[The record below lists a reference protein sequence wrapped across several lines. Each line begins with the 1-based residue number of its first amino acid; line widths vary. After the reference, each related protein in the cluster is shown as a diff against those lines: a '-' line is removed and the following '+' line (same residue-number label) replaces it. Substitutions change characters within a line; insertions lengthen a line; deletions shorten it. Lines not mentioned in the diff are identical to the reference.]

1 MYGFTRK
8 AYGGLQ
14 TLRTFQEQCQAIE
27 QIINTVQK
35 IADEI
40 EKRGLENERNS

>member
-8 AYGGLQ
+8 AHGGLQ
-14 TLRTFQEQCQAIE
+14 TLRTLQEQCQAIE
-27 QIINTVQK
+27 QIVDTIQK

-40 EKRGLENERNS
+40 EKRGLENEHT